1 MRGNMTIR
9 YLEGNK
15 ITRRIMEFPPVES
28 DEDLENFQKLI
39 GKMWIELEPYFRGKI
54 SQPLTQ
60 EILTEFE
67 TLYPF
72 AHFYQYDN
80 NHIALVFDRDYL
92 DKRNMCVDGY
102 GKIKRKMSE
111 M

>member
-1 MRGNMTIR
+1 MRGNMTIN

-15 ITRRIMEFPPVES
+15 IARRIMEFPPVES

-39 GKMWIELEPYFRGKI
+39 GKMWIELEPYFRGKVG
-54 SQPLTQ
+54 QPLTQ
-60 EILTEFE
+60 ELLIEFE

-72 AHFYQYDN
+72 AYFFQYDS
-80 NHIALVFDRDYL
+80 NHIGIRFNQEYL
-92 DKRNMCVDGY
+92 DERNMCVDAY
-102 GKIKRKMSE
+102 GRIERKMPE